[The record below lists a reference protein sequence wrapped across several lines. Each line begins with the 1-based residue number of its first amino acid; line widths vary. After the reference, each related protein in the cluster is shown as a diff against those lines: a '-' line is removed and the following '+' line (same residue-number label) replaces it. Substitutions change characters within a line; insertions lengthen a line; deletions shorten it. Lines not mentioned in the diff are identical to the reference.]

1 MLQVTARVQRLGPH
15 LLLHVTPEPRHHVRG
30 GAPHP
35 LAPDLVVEDVVH
47 GPRVHFVDVG
57 VDEGGSD
64 LFDGSVAEGVS
75 VVVIG
80 GVVLDQSRGLELGVV
95 LLGVA

>member
-15 LLLHVTPEPRHHVRG
+15 LLLHVPPEQRHHVRG

-35 LAPDLVVEDVVH
+35 LAPDLVVEDVGH
-47 GPRVHFVDVG
+47 GPRVQFVDVG

-64 LFDGSVAEGVS
+64 LFDGLVAEGVS
-75 VVVIG
+75 VVVVG